1 MILKR
6 IFLTLITLLLAASGA
21 IAQEGTSTKGD
32 PSVTP
37 WNDPDDPYVIRL
49 NKDDPSTTSWNARN
63 PGLAK
68 DRKGPTDLN
77 RYGGGARH
85 EAFPTFLGAPVALTP
100 QELKDGD
107 IDIAIVG
114 ALTDMNA
121 VPGTALGSNMLRAV
135 AISSA
140 DYFTAKG
147 DGKQE
152 TMPDVF
158 PVDTYLRNSLG
169 EVNLVDYGNIKS
181 HPYSGE
187 KSTEEIRAV
196 LGEIYEGGALPML
209 VGGSHDNM
217 LGLFLAVADEYGRGN
232 FGVIHFDSHA
242 DSIPTGYGYYVHNG
256 NGIYMGAQLG
266 VIDRED
272 IIQVGLTSVGP
283 NDELFKWQQEGGVKT
298 HFQAEIER
306 DGWDAVMERVLA
318 EAERFDKVIV
328 TVDIDIMDSAVVPGT
343 GGRQPDGPDA
353 MQMMKA
359 MRQLAIGTNVV
370 AIEISEYNPM
380 LDSRSYQTAN
390 VVQHLMKSFLHGWIA
405 KEKRGITDPNYY
417 HPKAVDH
424 GLGRD

>member
-1 MILKR
+1 MKTKTVIAGALVSLILGSMTG
-6 IFLTLITLLLAASGA
+6 L
-21 IAQEGTSTKGD
+21 AQEGSTRND

-49 NKDDPSTTSWNARN
+49 NRDDPSTTSWNYRN
-63 PGLAK
+63 SRLAE

-107 IDIAIVG
+107 IDVAIVG

-121 VPGTALGSNMLRAV
+121 VPGTALGANMLRAV
-135 AISSA
+135 PISSA

-147 DGKQE
+147 DGRQE
-152 TMPDVF
+152 ANPDVF
-158 PVDTYLRNSLG
+158 PVDTYLRTSLG
-169 EVNLVDYGNIKS
+169 EINLVDYGNIKR

-217 LGLFLAVADEYGRGN
+217 IGLFLAAADKVGRGN

-242 DSIPTGYGYYVHNG
+242 DTIPTGYGYYIHNG
-256 NGIYMGAQLG
+256 NGIYMGSKLG
-266 VIDRED
+266 LFERKD
-272 IIQVGLTSVGP
+272 IIQIGLTSVGP

-298 HFQAEIER
+298 HFQAEIEH
-306 DGWDAVMERVLA
+306 DGWDKVMERVLA
-318 EAERFDKVIV
+318 ESARFENVVV
-328 TVDIDIMDSAVVPGT
+328 TVDIDIMASAYVPGT
-343 GGRQPDGPDA
+343 GGRQPDGPTPS
-353 MQMMKA
+353 QMMKA
-359 MRQLAIGTNVV
+359 MRQLAIAGNVV
-370 AIEISEYNPM
+370 AIEISEYNPL
-380 LDSRSYQTAN
+380 LDSRSHQTAN
-390 VVQHLMKSFLHGWIA
+390 VVNHLMSSFLHGLIA
-405 KEKRGITDPNYY
+405 KERGITDPNYY
-417 HPKAVDH
+417 HPKALDH
-424 GLGRD
+424 GFGPN